1 MKVFIPI
8 EFKYIEPKIP
18 EDVIDNT
25 TLLISFVLQAR
36 SAFISA
42 MDVWY
47 DRNYPLKDAD
57 TKEEFQQGV
66 LDILKDPNFYEKEIS
81 EAAILYKAEDLRSG
95 YSE

>member
-1 MKVFIPI
+1 MKIFIPV

-42 MDVWY
+42 LNVWY
-47 DRNYPLKDAD
+47 NREYPLSDAD

-66 LDILKDPNFYEKEIS
+66 LDILKNPNFYEREVTQ
-81 EAAILYKAEDLRSG
+81 AAIDYKAQETREEFS
-95 YSE
+95 

>member
-1 MKVFIPI
+1 MKVCIPI

-47 DRNYPLKDAD
+47 DRNYPLKDAE
-57 TKEEFQQGV
+57 TKTQLG
-66 LDILKDPNFYEKEIS
+66 LNFE
-81 EAAILYKAEDLRSG
+81 
-95 YSE
+95 

>member
-1 MKVFIPI
+1 MKVFIPV

-25 TLLISFVLQAR
+25 TLLISFILQAR

-47 DRNYPLKDAD
+47 DKNYPLKDAD
-57 TKEEFQQGV
+57 IKEEFQQGV
-66 LDILKDPNFYEKEIS
+66 LDILKNPDFYEKEVTQ
-81 EAAILYKAEDLRSG
+81 AAIDFKAEETK
-95 YSE
+95 SEFSK